1 MITKKRF
8 KGNLGEKQAEKYL
21 LKRGYKILEKNYQNK
36 FGEIDII
43 CRRGNSIHFVEV
55 KSSFSWFA
63 PESNMTKTKMYK
75 ILKTANYWLMEKG
88 ISELSIYFDLVS
100 VNFKLKKVS
109 LYPNIN
115 IDFN

>member
-1 MITKKRF
+1 MSTLKRR
-8 KGNLGEKQAEKYL
+8 KGDLGEKKAEEFLK
-21 LKRGYKILEKNYQNK
+21 KRGFKIIEKNYQNK

-43 CRRGNSIHFVEV
+43 CRRGNNVHFVEV
-55 KSSFSWFA
+55 KSSFSSFL
-63 PESNMTKTKMYK
+63 PEQNMTKNKMYK
-75 ILKTANYWLMEKG
+75 IIKTANYYLMEKG

-100 VNFKLKKVS
+100 VNFNKRRVA